1 MLNLFGR
8 GEKKEM
14 QRTAQDTE
22 AEFKAVVENIPE
34 GVLIYDQN
42 FNILAINKAAEDI
55 FGVNAV
61 EVLGN
66 QISPEMAQKPRF
78 RLLTEVVFP
87 SLAPSVTAV
96 QDNTW
101 PQIMDLIFDDPHR
114 EFRVTLNRVMNGL
127 GQVVGFLKLIADRT
141 REKELLNQQGEF
153 LTVAAHQLRTPIT
166 ALNWTLETLAQTP
179 NLPPPAASGIQE
191 SRNLVGRGL
200 KIINDL
206 LEASRLE
213 GGRFGLKKEPADIA
227 EVIKTAVQGA
237 APVAAE
243 YGVVLR
249 SDPGK
254 PTILPFDAERIGLV
268 LANFIDNAIKYN
280 SKGGFVEVSAVP
292 ESDGRSVR
300 VSVKDNG
307 VGIAPEDQKK
317 LFQKFFRG
325 GNVAQIEPN
334 GSGLGLY
341 IAKNIIEG
349 HGGKIGVTSEVGR
362 GSEFWFTLPVKDELQ
377 NTK

>member
-8 GEKKEM
+8 EGKKEAD
-14 QRTAQDTE
+14 RSAQDTE
-22 AEFKAVVENIPE
+22 AEFRAIVENIPE

-42 FNILAINKAAEDI
+42 FRILAINKAAEDI
-55 FGVNAV
+55 FGINAV
-61 EVLGN
+61 EVLEN

-87 SLAPSVTAV
+87 SLAPSVTTI
-96 QDNTW
+96 QDNVW
-101 PQIMDLIFDDPHR
+101 PQIMDLVFEDPHR
-114 EFRVTLNRVMNGL
+114 EFRVTLNRVTDGT
-127 GQVVGFLKLIADRT
+127 GQAIGFLKLIADRT
-141 REKELLNQQGEF
+141 REKELLSQQGEF

-166 ALNWTLETLAQTP
+166 ALNWTLESIAQTP
-179 NLPPPAASGIQE
+179 NIPQPVAGGIQE
-191 SRNLVGRGL
+191 SRNLVGRSL

-213 GGRFGLKKEPADIA
+213 GGRFGLKKEPADMA
-227 EVIKTAVQGA
+227 EVVKAAVQGA
-237 APVAAE
+237 APVAEE
-243 YGVVLR
+243 YGVTLR
-249 SDPGK
+249 SNPKG
-254 PTILPFDAERIGLV
+254 PIVLPFDAERVGLV

-280 SKGGFVEVSAVP
+280 SKGGFVEVDAAP
-292 ESDGRSVR
+292 TDDGRSVR

-325 GNVAQIEPN
+325 SNITQIEPN

-349 HGGKIGVTSEVGR
+349 HGGKIGVVSEIGR
-362 GSEFWFTLPVKDELQ
+362 GSEFWFTLPLRG
-377 NTK
+377 